1 MRLSFNGEFIH
12 QICDP
17 GDEKGRITGV
27 VRAAV
32 EELWNDLK
40 RASWVT
46 ESSSRPQQIE
56 RGPAPSDPVAR
67 PWTRSAACRLDTEA
81 KSYYLV

>member
-1 MRLSFNGEFIH
+1 VRLSFNGEFIH

-56 RGPAPSDPVAR
+56 RGPAP
-67 PWTRSAACRLDTEA
+67 WTRSAACRLDTEA

>member
-56 RGPAPSDPVAR
+56 
-67 PWTRSAACRLDTEA
+67 
-81 KSYYLV
+81 